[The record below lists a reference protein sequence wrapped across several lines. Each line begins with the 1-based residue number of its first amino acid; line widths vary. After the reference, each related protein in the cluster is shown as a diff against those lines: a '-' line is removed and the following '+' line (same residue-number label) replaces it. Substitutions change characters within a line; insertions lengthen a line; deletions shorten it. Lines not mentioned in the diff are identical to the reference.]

1 MSPIIVAIIVSV
13 SALIGYVSY
22 KIAGPDNQ
30 VEEACEAVI
39 KIETGAT
46 IDLSPNESPHDSTK
60 TEEAKSGVTPESPA
74 K

>member
-46 IDLSPNESPHDSTK
+46 IDLSPNESPAK
-60 TEEAKSGVTPESPA
+60 EEPKQEETTAAK
-74 K
+74 